1 MTVQYTPM
9 ESSGAASAGG
19 GRGRRLCAAGGAV
32 LVMSALAN
40 LLLAATLFHAG
51 TQQPQQPQQTG
62 QPLGLPQ
69 PGALDGR
76 QAQLLPPMRYRFTSF
91 AVTDPAASAAFV
103 RRYLGA
109 APLRP
114 AEFLTHRQVAKWAVD
129 G

>member
-1 MTVQYTPM
+1 
-9 ESSGAASAGG
+9 
-19 GRGRRLCAAGGAV
+19 
-32 LVMSALAN
+32 MSAMAN
-40 LLLAATLFHAG
+40 LLLAATLLAS
-51 TQQPQQPQQTG
+51 TQQVPQQPQQPQQTG